1 MYIPPDIPTRNSYD
15 PSQADPIDSEPILIQ
30 GPSTSEPPIDTNMN
44 LADAPQ
50 DDNRRHGKQRKA
62 LAKKIQLMT
71 NLDQAK
77 RQVNHV
83 GRAEG
88 GKGARK

>member
-44 LADAPQ
+44 PADAPQ
-50 DDNRRHGKQRKA
+50 DDNQRHGKQGKA
-62 LAKKIQLMT
+62 LAKKNSADDEPGSSEKAGQPH
-71 NLDQAK
+71 
-77 RQVNHV
+77 RS
-83 GRAEG
+83 GRRG
-88 GKGARK
+88 

>member
-1 MYIPPDIPTRNSYD
+1 MYIPPDLPTQNLYD
-15 PSQADPIDSEPILIQ
+15 ANQADPIDSEPILIQ

-62 LAKKIQLMT
+62 LAKKNSADDEPGSSEKAGQP
-71 NLDQAK
+71 
-77 RQVNHV
+77 RRS
-83 GRAEG
+83 GRRG
-88 GKGARK
+88 